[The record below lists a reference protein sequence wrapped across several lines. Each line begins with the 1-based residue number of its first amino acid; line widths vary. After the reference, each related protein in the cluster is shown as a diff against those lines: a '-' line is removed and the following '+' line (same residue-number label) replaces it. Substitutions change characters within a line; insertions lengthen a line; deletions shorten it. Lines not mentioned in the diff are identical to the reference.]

1 MNDNNQITIGFHM
14 KDTNGG
20 VYSQESTLEI
30 FFDQGEDELD
40 VIGRQLNS
48 FLRQVGYLRPN
59 DNILLEDLSDEEYE
73 DVAYFLRDLRDDGHV
88 EDEE

>member
-14 KDTNGG
+14 KDVNGG
-20 VYSQESTLEI
+20 SYSQESTLEV
-30 FFDQGEDELD
+30 FFDQGEDELE

-48 FLRQVGYLRPN
+48 FLRQAGYLRPN

-73 DVAYFLRDLRDDGHV
+73 DVADFLNDLRDGGRT